1 MITHR
6 RAKRPPL
13 SAVRRSRLALGLAMG
28 KKSRA
33 VPGRRPILQLSP
45 PGPRSSTPSR
55 DPEPEPDAEP
65 DSTAAA
71 APSQP
76 APAAVSTTTTAVTA
90 AAAASED
97 SPSEGK
103 ACARAL
109 APRWAQSETRA
120 RGLRPRSVRL
130 GLRGTRSPGGRR
142 PPPRPAARGLRAG
155 RLWARRGGRGRGAVC
170 ARPEPAQRRHLGCR
184 AWPGP
189 PSLLPHRLLSV
200 LNNFTG

>member
-1 MITHR
+1 
-6 RAKRPPL
+6 
-13 SAVRRSRLALGLAMG
+13 MG

-71 APSQP
+71 AAPSQP

-90 AAAASED
+90 AAAPSED

-103 ACARAL
+103 VCARAL
-109 APRWAQSETRA
+109 APRNEKHGRAASSEACCAGPTGRTAVGPEGRKGPRSRVRSDGVDPEAPSRVQGLARAAQSPSSPSA
-120 RGLRPRSVRL
+120 L
-130 GLRGTRSPGGRR
+130 GF
-142 PPPRPAARGLRAG
+142 
-155 RLWARRGGRGRGAVC
+155 
-170 ARPEPAQRRHLGCR
+170 E
-184 AWPGP
+184 
-189 PSLLPHRLLSV
+189 
-200 LNNFTG
+200 